1 VGFPGLP
8 QDQIR
13 ENHVTDPEE
22 RTIIEAVCGRY
33 VGMTKIRIRRVNA
46 AAGGARVVELWGAN
60 HFVFLSIRGGGCG
73 RDASIRGWIA
83 LTEP

>member
-1 VGFPGLP
+1 MLAFVGFPGLP

-22 RTIIEAVCGRY
+22 RTIIEAVYGRY

-46 AAGGARVVELWGAN
+46 AAGGARVVELCSAN
-60 HFVFLSIRGGGCG
+60 HFVFLSNQAEVVDRMRAFVGG
-73 RDASIRGWIA
+73 
-83 LTEP
+83 LH